1 MPVNRNR
8 KRILRSKRRKT
19 SVKRRRKSKRKARL
33 VGGTDWDPKWD
44 NIVGG
49 SKPETVEDCKKK
61 ITRVL
66 ENITNQSMT
75 ANFNNDNGINQ
86 LQNKLAWLRT
96 NCDKISTETSMWTN
110 WFT

>member
-1 MPVNRNR
+1 MPVNR

-19 SVKRRRKSKRKARL
+19 SVKRRRKSTRKARL

-49 SKPETVEDCKKK
+49 SKPETVEDCKQK

-75 ANFNNDNGINQ
+75 ANFNNINQ
-86 LQNKLAWLRT
+86 LQKKLAWLRT